1 MVKYFQCVCQEHSNG
16 GRNSLQQLVL
26 RKLDIYIQNEAE
38 PYLTLYIKNYSK
50 WIKELNVGTKA
61 ILRIVI
67 LVAIR
72 WYLIVIHHTHRNVQE
87 HIIFLSLLQTLV
99 VYYTSLDH
107 TDDGMLLIIIVRLS
121 IFSNVPIYLFIKYL
135 LCIYYVPST
144 GPGMGY
150 SEGLKADRLLH
161 L

>member
-1 MVKYFQCVCQEHSNG
+1 MVKYFQYVCQEHSNG

-26 RKLDIYIQNEAE
+26 RKLDSHIQNEAE
-38 PYLTLYIKNYSK
+38 PYLTLYIKINAK

-87 HIIFLSLLQTLV
+87 HTVFLSPLPTLV

-107 TDDGMLLIIIVRLS
+107 TDGMLLMIIIVRLS
-121 IFSNVPIYLFIKYL
+121 IFSNVPIYLL
-135 LCIYYVPST
+135 NIY
-144 GPGMGY
+144 
-150 SEGLKADRLLH
+150 
-161 L
+161 